1 VINLKTYL
9 PKLLAKISEIY
20 GRSLIWSIAVIF
32 IISLFVC
39 TTAFMFFNS
48 AAPNTITIA
57 SGPTDSVYR
66 KQAEKYKK
74 ILEKEGVKVN
84 ILSSDGSTENLR
96 MLADPK
102 IKVDV
107 GFVQGGQI
115 TEDNIKSDF
124 KGIDKLVSLGS
135 VSYQPL
141 MIFYRGQE
149 KQLLSQFAGK
159 RIYIGEEGSGT
170 HSLALAILKENDID
184 ENDKT
189 KFITKL
195 TSAPGRALLDSHI
208 DAIFI
213 MGDSVSTKVMRELAE
228 TPGIHLYNFIQ
239 ADGYTR
245 RIKYLNKLE
254 LPQGAFDLGKNI
266 PAEDTLLVGPTVELI
281 ARDNLHPALSDL
293 LLGAA
298 REVHGSAGMFRKSGQ
313 FPAPLEHE
321 IRLSEDASRY
331 YASGKSFLYRTFP
344 FWLASLISRILAVIV
359 PIALLLIPGL
369 RIAPAVYRWH
379 MQSRI
384 YPWYKALLELERDA
398 FNPAVDAHKRETL
411 LHQLDHIENTVNK
424 IKIPASFGDL
434 FYGLRGHI
442 SFVRDRLMIDNQT
455 HEAQN
460 SQAGAAKT
468 KGEA

>member
-1 VINLKTYL
+1 MNPQAHLLKL
-9 PKLLAKISEIY
+9 MAKITEIY
-20 GRSLIWSIAVIF
+20 GRSLIWSIVVILIVSF
-32 IISLFVC
+32 TVC
-39 TTAFMFFNS
+39 MIAFLFFNS
-48 AAPNTITIA
+48 AAPSTITIA
-57 SGPTDSVYR
+57 SGPKDSVFS
-66 KQAEKYKK
+66 KHAAKYKK
-74 ILEKEGVKVN
+74 ILEKEGVRVKV
-84 ILSSDGSTENLR
+84 LPSDGSGDNLR
-96 MLADPK
+96 MLMDPK
-102 IKVDV
+102 IKVDI
-107 GFVQGGQI
+107 GFVQGGQVN
-115 TEDNIKSDF
+115 EDNI

-141 MIFYRGQE
+141 MVFYRGE
-149 KQLLSQFAGK
+149 KKSLLSQFAGK
-159 RIYIGEEGSGT
+159 RVYIGEEGSGT
-170 HSLALAILKENDID
+170 HTLALAILEENGID
-184 ENDKT
+184 GHDKT
-189 KFITKL
+189 RFISNL
-195 TSAPGRALLDSHI
+195 TSEPGRALLDNRI

-213 MGDSVSTKVMRELAE
+213 MGDSASSKVMRELAE
-228 TPGIHLYNFIQ
+228 TPGIHLYNFTQ

-266 PAEDTLLVGPTVELI
+266 PAEDIELVGPTVELI
-281 ARDNLHPALSDL
+281 ARDSLHPALSDL
-293 LLGAA
+293 VLGAA

-321 IRLSEDASRY
+321 FRLSEDASRY

-369 RIAPAVYRWH
+369 KIAPAIYRWR

-398 FNPAVDAHKRETL
+398 FDPVVDASKREAL
-411 LHQLDHIENTVNK
+411 LHQLDHIENAVNK

-442 SFVRDRLMIDNQT
+442 SFVRDRLLSENT
-455 HEAQN
+455 SPESAASVEAEPV
-460 SQAGAAKT
+460 K
-468 KGEA
+468 

>member
-1 VINLKTYL
+1 MINLKIYF
-9 PKLLAKISEIY
+9 PKLLAKITEIY
-20 GRSLIWSIAVIF
+20 GRSLIWSIAVIL

-39 TTAFMFFNS
+39 TTAFLFFNS

-57 SGPTDSVYR
+57 SGPKDSGFR

-74 ILEKEGVKVN
+74 ILEKEGVKVK
-84 ILSSDGSTENLR
+84 ILPSDGSTENLR
-96 MLADPK
+96 MLADSK

-107 GFVQGGQI
+107 GFVQGGQVN
-115 TEDNIKSDF
+115 EDNIKS
-124 KGIDKLVSLGS
+124 IEKLVSLGS

-141 MIFYRGQE
+141 MIFYRGEE

-170 HSLALAILKENDID
+170 HSLALAILKENGID

-189 KFITKL
+189 KLITQL
-195 TSAPGRALLDSHI
+195 TSAPGRALLDSRI

-213 MGDSVSTKVMRELAE
+213 MGDSASTKVMRELAE

-281 ARDNLHPALSDL
+281 ARDSLHPALSDL

-321 IRLSEDASRY
+321 FRLSEDASRY

-369 RIAPAVYRWH
+369 RIAPAIYRWH

-398 FNPAVDAHKRETL
+398 FSPDVDASKREAL

-442 SFVRDRLMIDNQT
+442 SFVRDRLMADNQALET
-455 HEAQN
+455 QVTN
-460 SQAGAAKT
+460 T
-468 KGEA
+468 KGGA